1 MSRINVD
8 TEKLSI
14 QIDKLKAIEM
24 KLNEILSIIK
34 KDNVILKEVW
44 ETKTSEEVFENFD
57 TYYSY
62 IEESINNIG
71 NDIKFLEKV
80 VNAQYIENET
90 NINAEIDTKVAM

>member
-14 QIDKLKAIEM
+14 QIDKLKAAEM

-90 NINAEIDTKVAM
+90 NINTEIDTKVAM